1 MYGLVFFF
9 FLLPYARAI
18 KTSLSRLPSLLN
30 QKGQERDD
38 KSHKYDCVCRELKK
52 SKITGGLR
60 RDENDEIIAEM
71 PEDKTERERESGRGR
86 KSEEKALRDI

>member
-1 MYGLVFFF
+1 MFF

-86 KSEEKALRDI
+86 KSEEKALWDI